1 MKEWEGIFRQLW
13 PVLRMYR
20 PRAAIHKCC
29 RSSCWIKTWPS
40 ISAPAITCL
49 MPPFFARLV
58 PRTFPL
64 HLLLVCEEQPDA
76 LWSHCCSVPIHWADL
91 GHMAVIF
98 TQENM
103 FLQFFWQDWALP
115 QGSKPSLF
123 STPLLLQLFD
133 ATSLPGCLWR
143 GWGWAITPES
153 FAPELLKI
161 VWPHCKTLHPSQEH
175 PQGPPVCFVSQGSP
189 THSKW
194 SPLCWCSAKAT
205 YTLQVPSLPL
215 GDRDCRWLV
224 WLSVFKI

>member
-1 MKEWEGIFRQLW
+1 MLNKNLTIYF
-13 PVLRMYR
+13 
-20 PRAAIHKCC
+20 
-29 RSSCWIKTWPS
+29 S
-40 ISAPAITCL
+40 TCNHL
-49 MPPFFARLV
+49 SDAPFFARLV

-64 HLLLVCEEQPDA
+64 HLLLVCEEQLDA

-103 FLQFFWQDWALP
+103 LLQFFWQDWALP

-123 STPLLLQLFD
+123 STTLLLQLFD
-133 ATSLPGCLWR
+133 AASLPGCLWR
-143 GWGWAITPES
+143 VWGWAITLES
-153 FAPELLKI
+153 SAPELLKG
-161 VWPHCKTLHPSQEH
+161 VQPYGKTLHLSQEH
-175 PQGPPVCFVSQGSP
+175 PLRLLVCLVSWGSP
-189 THSKW
+189 THREW

>member
-20 PRAAIHKCC
+20 PRVAIRKCC

-49 MPPFFARLV
+49 MPPF
-58 PRTFPL
+58 
-64 HLLLVCEEQPDA
+64 LLVWCPGPFLSISSLFVRSSWVLSGPTA
-76 LWSHCCSVPIHWADL
+76 AVPIHWADL

-153 FAPELLKI
+153 SAPELLKI
-161 VWPHCKTLHPSQEH
+161 VWPHRKTLHPSQEH